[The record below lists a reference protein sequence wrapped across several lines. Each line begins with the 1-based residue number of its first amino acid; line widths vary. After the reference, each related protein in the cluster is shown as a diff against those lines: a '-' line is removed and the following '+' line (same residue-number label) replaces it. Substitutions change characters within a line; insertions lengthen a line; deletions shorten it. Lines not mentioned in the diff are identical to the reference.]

1 MQMYH
6 AATCAAV
13 PKLIA
18 GNRADDTLEVCGVIQ
33 HITERR
39 TVDVQ
44 RIPVHNRNL
53 LDS

>member
-1 MQMYH
+1 MYH
-6 AATCAAV
+6 AATRTAV
-13 PKLIA
+13 PELIA
-18 GNRADDTLEVCGVIQ
+18 GNRADDAFEVRGVIQ

-44 RIPVHNRNL
+44 RISVHNRNL